1 MIGLIDI
8 HNLERVRIFKLGNSS
23 YKISSKKLKNYDEK
37 IKNSKKK
44 SFFTIFSKK
53 NGRMYILKVGISLI
67 P

>member
-44 SFFTIFSKK
+44 NHFLRFFQKK
-53 NGRMYILKVGISLI
+53 W
-67 P
+67 

>member
-23 YKISSKKLKNYDEK
+23 YKISSKKLKSYDEK

-44 SFFTIFSKK
+44 IIFYDFFKK